1 MEKELMLQ
9 CFIIWLK
16 IKKNITQIL
25 FLEHLIWFNY
35 LDHSPCVPGS
45 IIDVYLAFRVSPPLR
60 VLGLSFSVL
69 GLGPMYNKRPGS
81 RVSGSTFK
89 FSCLRSR
96 VSPMGCHIQN
106 FQLLYSFL
114 VGNFSKSEFRE
125 LRASVHNLW
134 KEFVSALIS
143 DPKIQ
148 KIYYMYQK
156 DLKSYNQREPCL
168 YQW

>member
-16 IKKNITQIL
+16 IKKNIAQIL

-96 VSPMGCHIQN
+96 VSPMGWVPVLGSRVPPAAPGLGSH
-106 FQLLYSFL
+106 YSDMP
-114 VGNFSKSEFRE
+114 SK
-125 LRASVHNLW
+125 
-134 KEFVSALIS
+134 
-143 DPKIQ
+143 
-148 KIYYMYQK
+148 M
-156 DLKSYNQREPCL
+156 
-168 YQW
+168 

>member
-16 IKKNITQIL
+16 IKKNIAQIL

-81 RVSGSTFK
+81 RSRVPPLS
-89 FSCLRSR
+89 SR
-96 VSPMGCHIQN
+96 VSGPGSHPWDGSRFSGLGSHQQPRVSGPTIRIC
-106 FQLLYSFL
+106 LLRCSFMAKF
-114 VGNFSKSEFRE
+114 FSENQSHSKFSI
-125 LRASVHNLW
+125 
-134 KEFVSALIS
+134 AL
-143 DPKIQ
+143 
-148 KIYYMYQK
+148 
-156 DLKSYNQREPCL
+156 
-168 YQW
+168 